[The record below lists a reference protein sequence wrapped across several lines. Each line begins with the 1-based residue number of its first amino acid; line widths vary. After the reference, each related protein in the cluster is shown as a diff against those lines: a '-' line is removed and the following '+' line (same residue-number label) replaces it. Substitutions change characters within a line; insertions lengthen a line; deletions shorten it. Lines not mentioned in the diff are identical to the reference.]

1 MKLAEKKTITKVT
14 NMLSSIKKDDP
25 DFETKMIDCQE
36 VLYWLGRKSVEVA
49 DSEIDKLMNQARW
62 KK

>member
-1 MKLAEKKTITKVT
+1 MKTQEREIIAKVT
-14 NMLSSIKKDDP
+14 NMLSNIKQDDP

-36 VLYWLGRKSVEVA
+36 VLYWLRMRGEETAKYELEKVA
-49 DSEIDKLMNQARW
+49 KQDRW